1 MGDQVGPLLGDSFRV
16 LRMDTRGHGASDAP
30 EGDYTI
36 AELAADALCV
46 LDAAGARTASVCGLS
61 LGGMTALQLALAAPE
76 RISEVTACNT
86 SAQVAAQPWLDRAAI
101 VRRDGMGRSEEHTSE
116 LQSLM
121 RISYAVLCFKKK

>member
-1 MGDQVGPLLGDSFRV
+1 MIGRPPRPTPTAPLFPDTTLFRS
-16 LRMDTRGHGASDAP
+16 RGHGASDAP

-46 LDAAGARTASVCGLS
+46 LDAAGARTASACGLS

-86 SAQVAAQPWLDRAAI
+86 S
-101 VRRDGMGRSEEHTSE
+101 RSEEPTSE

-121 RISYAVLCFKKK
+121 RISYAVFCLKKKTYTKTTPQH

>member
-46 LDAAGARTASVCGLS
+46 LAAAGARTASVCGLS

-76 RISEVTACNT
+76 SISEVTACTT
-86 SAQVAAQPWLDRAAI
+86 SAQVPPQPWTDRAAI
-101 VRRDGMGRSEEHTSE
+101 VPQAGMGST
-116 LQSLM
+116 
-121 RISYAVLCFKKK
+121 V

>member
-1 MGDQVGPLLGDSFRV
+1 MWDQVVPLLCDSFRV

-46 LDAAGARTASVCGLS
+46 LDVAGARTASVCGLS

-76 RISEVTACNT
+76 RISAVTACNT
-86 SAQVAAQPWLDRAAI
+86 PAQVAAQPWPAPAATPP
-101 VRRDGMGRSEEHTSE
+101 RGGMGALAT
-116 LQSLM
+116 
-121 RISYAVLCFKKK
+121 